1 MEKMKVAARKITLG
15 ATLGLAL
22 GGAYGTGALAEE
34 GSQRDW
40 SYSGFQ
46 FAGPERWGDV
56 RAEYGLCK
64 TGQLQ
69 TPVNIS
75 TASASKAPLPAI
87 EFQYAPTFLR
97 VVNTG
102 HTTQV
107 NVEKGRQIVVGG
119 ETYALIQY
127 HFHAPSE
134 EQIDGKSFAMVAHL
148 VHQSASG
155 KLAVVAVLFELG
167 TYNPD
172 LASLWARFPRIV
184 GNEIAFPNV
193 RLDITKI
200 LPADRS
206 YYTYEGSLNMPPCT
220 EGVTWFVLKQPLTAS
235 AGQIREF
242 TAQHSVNARPVQP
255 LNGRQVRVSQ

>member
-1 MEKMKVAARKITLG
+1 MGMMKVAARKITLG
-15 ATLGLAL
+15 TTIVLAL
-22 GGAYGTGALAEE
+22 GGGFSTASLAEE

-46 FAGPERWGDV
+46 FPGPAGWGDV
-56 RAEYGLCK
+56 KAEYGVCK

-69 TPVNIS
+69 SPINI
-75 TASASKAPLPAI
+75 ASASVQKAPLPQI
-87 EFQYAPTFLR
+87 EFQYPPTSLR

-107 NVEKGRQIVVGG
+107 NLDKGRQIVVGG
-119 ETYALIQY
+119 ETYALVQY

-134 EQIDGKSFAMVAHL
+134 EQIDGKSFAMAAHL
-148 VHQSASG
+148 VHQNASG

-167 TYNPD
+167 AYNPE

-193 RLDITKI
+193 RIDLSKI
-200 LPADRS
+200 LPGDRS